1 MQHAEV
7 ERLASEHLVDPSDLW
22 RVHPTHDEFVTE
34 DGTINADL
42 VAEAAAY
49 LRARQVSSIELTRA
63 LLSRIENVDS
73 RLHAY
78 AAVTPKR

>member
-1 MQHAEV
+1 MAYAAM
-7 ERLASEHLVDPSDLW
+7 ASDTSI
-22 RVHPTHDEFVTE
+22 HD
-34 DGTINADL
+34 ASL
-42 VAEAAAY
+42 AEAAAY